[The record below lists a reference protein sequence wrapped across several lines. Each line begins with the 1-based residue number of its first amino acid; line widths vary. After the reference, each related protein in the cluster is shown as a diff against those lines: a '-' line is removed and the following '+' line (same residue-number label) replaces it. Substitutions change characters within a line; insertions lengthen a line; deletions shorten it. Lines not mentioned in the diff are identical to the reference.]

1 MKETIKPR
9 KRLAPLYLDGDKK
22 TFKVFSGEEI
32 LRLAYGF
39 EDFLTGC
46 GMGKGSASFH
56 RCVATRFAHFLE
68 NEGRRPDDIK
78 AASDFLAQLNV
89 KNLSYRSSLKWFYVF
104 LEKQGM
110 TKIHPLGNLAV
121 NLSYLRKATPAV
133 GKDSFLSPHNIELS
147 VQTQKIYQRDRE
159 IEFLRDEILKA
170 KKAMR
175 YKDRVMQDILDA
187 WEDSNLYNRPITAGE
202 ARQHFNLLQG
212 AINYRGPAYIDKPSG
227 RGNVQT
233 LESEDSKGRASEG
246 LRAVGDA
253 RPAGKQERPTDEP

>member
-68 NEGRRPDDIK
+68 NEGRRPEDGK

-121 NLSYLRKATPAV
+121 NLSYLREPSLA
-133 GKDSFLSPHNIELS
+133 LSKPSALS
-147 VQTQKIYQRDRE
+147 TLSAQTHDNYQRDRE
-159 IEFLRDEILKA
+159 IEFLQGELLKA
-170 KKAMR
+170 RKAMR
-175 YKDRVMQDILDA
+175 YKDRIMEDILDA
-187 WEDSNLYNRPITAGE
+187 WELSDIYHKPITMDD
-202 ARQHFNLLQG
+202 ARKHFNLLRG
-212 AINYRGPAYIDKPSG
+212 AIGYRGPSYIDKPSG
-227 RGNVQT
+227 HRDVRAF
-233 LESEDSKGRASEG
+233 EASEG

-253 RPAGKQERPTDEP
+253 GEATRKARKTQR